1 MINIKIGKEWEI
13 LMEMEKKKCAC
24 CGSGNKDRKL
34 SARNDREDLIKRL
47 KRIEGQVKGI
57 QNMIEDER
65 YCIDILVQ
73 ISAAKAAIDRV
84 GKIILENHIK
94 GCITESIKYESQDE
108 SDELIEELMKNI
120 YKFLK

>member
-1 MINIKIGKEWEI
+1 MKN
-13 LMEMEKKKCAC
+13 KKCAC
-24 CGSGNKDRKL
+24 CESGNQERKL
-34 SARNDREDLIKRL
+34 SARNDRNDLIKRL

-57 QNMIEDER
+57 QNMIENER

-73 ISAAKAAIDRV
+73 VSAAKAAIDKV

>member
-1 MINIKIGKEWEI
+1 MKN
-13 LMEMEKKKCAC
+13 KKCAC
-24 CGSGNKDRKL
+24 CEGSNQERKL
-34 SARNDREDLIKRL
+34 SARNDRNDLIKRL

-73 ISAAKAAIDRV
+73 VSAAKAAIDKV

>member
-1 MINIKIGKEWEI
+1 MKN
-13 LMEMEKKKCAC
+13 KKCAC
-24 CGSGNKDRKL
+24 FEGGNQERKL
-34 SARNDREDLIKRL
+34 SARNDRNDLIKRL

-73 ISAAKAAIDRV
+73 VSAAKAAIDKV
-84 GKIILENHIK
+84 GKIILENHII

>member
-1 MINIKIGKEWEI
+1 MKN
-13 LMEMEKKKCAC
+13 KKCAC
-24 CGSGNKDRKL
+24 CEGGNQERKL
-34 SARNDREDLIKRL
+34 SARNDRNDLIKRL

-57 QNMIEDER
+57 QNMIENER

-73 ISAAKAAIDRV
+73 VSAAKAAIDKV

>member
-1 MINIKIGKEWEI
+1 
-13 LMEMEKKKCAC
+13 MENKKCAC
-24 CGSGNKDRKL
+24 CEGGNQERKL
-34 SARNDREDLIKRL
+34 SARNDRNDLIKRL

-57 QNMIEDER
+57 QNMIENER

-73 ISAAKAAIDRV
+73 VSAAKAAIDKV

>member
-1 MINIKIGKEWEI
+1 MKN
-13 LMEMEKKKCAC
+13 KKCAC
-24 CGSGNKDRKL
+24 CEGGNQERKL
-34 SARNDREDLIKRL
+34 SARNDRDDLIKRL

-57 QNMIEDER
+57 QNMIENER

-73 ISAAKAAIDRV
+73 VSAAKAAIDKV

>member
-1 MINIKIGKEWEI
+1 MKN
-13 LMEMEKKKCAC
+13 KKCAC
-24 CGSGNKDRKL
+24 CEGGNQERKL
-34 SARNDREDLIKRL
+34 SARNDRNDLIKRL

-73 ISAAKAAIDRV
+73 VSAAKAAIDKV

-94 GCITESIKYESQDE
+94 GCITESIKYESQDK

>member
-1 MINIKIGKEWEI
+1 
-13 LMEMEKKKCAC
+13 MENKKCAC
-24 CGSGNKDRKL
+24 CEGGNQERKL
-34 SARNDREDLIKRL
+34 SARNDRNDLIKRL

-57 QNMIEDER
+57 QNIIENER

-73 ISAAKAAIDRV
+73 VSAAKAAIDKV

>member
-1 MINIKIGKEWEI
+1 MKN
-13 LMEMEKKKCAC
+13 KKCVC
-24 CGSGNKDRKL
+24 CEGGNQERKL
-34 SARNDREDLIKRL
+34 SARNDRNDLIKRL

-57 QNMIEDER
+57 QNMIENER

-73 ISAAKAAIDRV
+73 VSAAKAAIDKV

>member
-1 MINIKIGKEWEI
+1 MKN
-13 LMEMEKKKCAC
+13 KKCAC
-24 CGSGNKDRKL
+24 CEGGNQERKL
-34 SARNDREDLIKRL
+34 SARNDRNDLIKRL

-57 QNMIEDER
+57 QNMIENER

-73 ISAAKAAIDRV
+73 VSAAKAAIDRV

>member
-1 MINIKIGKEWEI
+1 MKN
-13 LMEMEKKKCAC
+13 KKCAC
-24 CGSGNKDRKL
+24 CEGGNQERKL
-34 SARNDREDLIKRL
+34 SARNDRNDLIKRL

-73 ISAAKAAIDRV
+73 VSAAKAAIDKV

>member
-1 MINIKIGKEWEI
+1 MKN
-13 LMEMEKKKCAC
+13 KKCAC
-24 CGSGNKDRKL
+24 CEGGNQERKL
-34 SARNDREDLIKRL
+34 SARNDRNDLIKRL

-57 QNMIEDER
+57 QNMIDNER

-73 ISAAKAAIDRV
+73 VSAAKAAIDKV